1 VIGPP
6 ATPLRLL
13 AGQQRL
19 QPGPFLVG
27 QIVSIE
33 HAGGLPHLPVKI
45 RGTRSSGRRTGNS
58 RSRRGGSGGTPST
71 TVAASHL
78 APQLPVDPAVVRWGA
93 RHRGRRRRREQ
104 CPLQC
109 GVIQPVGQRPAP
121 RPAWPGVGSGA
132 PWTARFAPTRRSAD
146 RSARPHGPAASPL
159 RSLVCCRREDK
170 TDARDDA
177 GIIVDQTRTRCNLH
191 HAYGRSARRVTRAV
205 PPAN

>member
-1 VIGPP
+1 
-6 ATPLRLL
+6 
-13 AGQQRL
+13 
-19 QPGPFLVG
+19 
-27 QIVSIE
+27 
-33 HAGGLPHLPVKI
+33 
-45 RGTRSSGRRTGNS
+45 
-58 RSRRGGSGGTPST
+58 
-71 TVAASHL
+71 
-78 APQLPVDPAVVRWGA
+78 VDPAVVRWGA

-177 GIIVDQTRTRCNLH
+177 GIIVDQTRTRRNLH

-205 PPAN
+205 PPANQHMSGPMSGPAEVACNKGARATCDWPSTRNAITCYGI